1 MRLDLFAKFKYESS
15 TVIVFVC
22 IRYSMRD
29 LLSDLNNY
37 AWRANIAICIDDM
50 RHIRWMTSALPLA
63 AARLSWLWI
72 LCLNDLLHGDLC
84 KHFFYFHI
92 LFFSGFWN
100 TILSHALILA
110 VSQLQ
115 TEQVLTSQ
123 IRSHIEYLIHTYYI
137 LVLILQSKLMK
148 NIALMAGLNTIRDSG
163 IF

>member
-92 LFFSGFWN
+92 FSFF
-100 TILSHALILA
+100 LIFKHDLNRC
-110 VSQLQ
+110 VDF
-115 TEQVLTSQ
+115 T
-123 IRSHIEYLIHTYYI
+123 HIAA
-137 LVLILQSKLMK
+137 S
-148 NIALMAGLNTIRDSG
+148 NIADYDVTNEVTHRIFSTYLLYSRAHFVVEIDEKSSLNGGFNAI
-163 IF
+163 